1 MFEVVVD
8 LMLHRY
14 ILEILNSP
22 DFDTLFLTGLT
33 CQELAERVKGESV
46 GLRLENLDRL
56 PLIDVHDAD
65 L

>member
-1 MFEVVVD
+1 
-8 LMLHRY
+8 MLHRY